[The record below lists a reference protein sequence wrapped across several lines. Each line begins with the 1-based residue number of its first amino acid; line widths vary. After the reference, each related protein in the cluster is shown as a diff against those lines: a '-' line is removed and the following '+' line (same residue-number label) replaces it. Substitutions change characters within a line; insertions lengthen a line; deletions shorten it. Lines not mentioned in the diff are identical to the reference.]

1 VVLVPTA
8 DIDGLTMYY
17 EWHGA
22 PDAEPLV
29 LILGLSV
36 DISEVGP
43 LIDGLAVRYRVL
55 AFDNRGAGRTD
66 KPDAPYSVE
75 QMAADTA
82 GLMRAVGLPRAAVLG
97 ISLGGRIAL
106 ALALAEPAMVE
117 RLILASTGARV
128 VRSLR
133 RWLMVQL
140 AARRPGPPGGHPQPR
155 YAFRRQLDASTAY
168 DATARLAEI
177 RAPALILHGIHDQ
190 TMPVTAARAL
200 HAGLAGS
207 VLRTFPGG
215 HTFML
220 AGQQREFLE
229 AVTSAT

>member
-1 VVLVPTA
+1 MPTV
-8 DIDGLTMYY
+8 DIDGLGMYY
-17 EWHGA
+17 EWHGE

-29 LILGLSV
+29 LILGLSL

-43 LIDGLAVRYRVL
+43 LIDGLAARYRVL
-55 AFDNRGAGRTD
+55 AFDNRGAGRTG

-128 VRSLR
+128 VRSWR
-133 RWLMVQL
+133 RRLMLQL
-140 AARRPGPPGGHPQPR
+140 AARRPAPPGGHPQPR
-155 YAFRRQLDASTAY
+155 YAFRRQLEASAAY
-168 DATARLAEI
+168 DATARLSEI
-177 RAPALILHGIHDQ
+177 RAPALILHGIQDQ
-190 TMPVTAARAL
+190 SMPLALAREL

-215 HTFML
+215 HTFL
-220 AGQQREFLE
+220 LGRQQREFLE
-229 AVTSAT
+229 AVTSAS

>member
-1 VVLVPTA
+1 MSTVDV
-8 DIDGLTMYY
+8 DGLGMYY
-17 EWHGA
+17 EWHGE

-29 LILGLSV
+29 LILGLSLDV
-36 DISEVGP
+36 SEVGS
-43 LIDGLAVRYRVL
+43 LIEGLAVRYRVL

-66 KPDAPYSVE
+66 KPDAPYTIE

-82 GLMRAVGLPRAAVLG
+82 GLMRAVGLPRAQVLG

-117 RLILASTGARV
+117 RLILVSTGARV

-133 RWLMVQL
+133 RRLMLAL
-140 AARRPGPPGGHPQPR
+140 AARRPRPPRGYPQPR

-177 RAPALILHGIHDQ
+177 RAPALILHGIRDRS
-190 TMPVTAARAL
+190 MPLALAEEL

-215 HTFML
+215 HAFMF
-220 AGQQREFLE
+220 AGGRRQFLE
-229 AVTSAT
+229 AVTGES